1 MSEHDPRPNADGPAT
16 DATVGDAESMMPT
29 SQPLLLRAV
38 KWGVIASV
46 LLVIIFA
53 GIGWLVSG
61 MTGVIGGAIGAG
73 IAGMF
78 ITLTAGSIAFA
89 NRFSSS
95 PAFLQIFFSIV
106 MGAWLLKIVVFFA
119 AALLLK
125 DQPWLNSTL
134 MFIGVIVGVIV
145 SLTVNAIVF
154 ARGRIPIANYPG

>member
-1 MSEHDPRPNADGPAT
+1 MTEQDPRPNADGPAG
-16 DATVGDAESMMPT
+16 DATADAADSMMPT

-38 KWGVIASV
+38 KWGVIVSV
-46 LLVIIFA
+46 LLVLVFA

-61 MTGVIGGAIGAG
+61 MTGVVGGAIGAG
-73 IAGMF
+73 IAGLF
-78 ITLTAGSIAFA
+78 LTLTAGSIAFA

-125 DQPWLNSTL
+125 DQPWLNSTM
-134 MFIGVIVGVIV
+134 MFIGVIVGVVV
-145 SLTVNAIVF
+145 SLTANAIVF
-154 ARGRIPIANYPG
+154 ARGRIPIANYPE